1 MTQYSKISIIIPN
14 LHSPIIN
21 QTLDSLLIQDTSIPF
36 EIIIV
41 GQDKYR
47 IIEKV
52 IDKRV
57 KFIETENPTPPALAR
72 NLGVAASTGDY
83 LVFIDSDC
91 VAAENFLEM
100 HLTANGGN
108 DRKLVGGAVK
118 IDSNEN
124 YWTLSDNIATF
135 HEVLSHMP
143 PGPRDIL
150 PSLNLSLSK
159 SLWNQLG
166 GFDPKYPKAAGEDA
180 DFSFQAREK
189 GSDVI
194 FTPDAIVTHLHKRDS
209 LTSILKHAY
218 NFGKYSIKI
227 NPKYKV
233 DKSLPGVFI
242 KHPWLIM
249 VFSPLLACG
258 VIMKIM
264 CFEKL
269 PFKYWHT
276 LPVVKLAKIA
286 WCFGATKK
294 LKKQQGE
301 K

>member
-1 MTQYSKISIIIPN
+1 MKNYKKISIIIPN

-91 VAAENFLEM
+91 VAAKNFLEM

-159 SLWNQLG
+159 SLWDQIG

-180 DFSFQAREK
+180 DFSFQARKK
-189 GSDVI
+189 GNDVI

-218 NFGKYSIKI
+218 NFGKYSIKF
-227 NPKYKV
+227 NPNNN
-233 DKSLPGVFI
+233 SASSIPNFI
-242 KHPWLIM
+242 KKNKWILIYL
-249 VFSPLLACG
+249 SPLLAFF
-258 VIMKIM
+258 IILKIL
-264 CFEKL
+264 FYERL
-269 PFKYWHT
+269 PFKYIHT
-276 LPVVKLAKIA
+276 VPVIYMAKIA
-286 WCFGATKK
+286 WCFGAAKNQFYNKK
-294 LKKQQGE
+294 IL
-301 K
+301 

>member
-1 MTQYSKISIIIPN
+1 MKNYKKISIIIPN

-91 VAAENFLEM
+91 VAAENFLKM
-100 HLTANGGN
+100 HLKANEGRK
-108 DRKLVGGAVK
+108 DRLLGGAVD
-118 IDSNEN
+118 ISDDQN
-124 YWTLSDNIATF
+124 YWKLSDNIATF
-135 HEVLSHMP
+135 HQTLTHTK
-143 PGPRDIL
+143 PGIRDIL

-159 SLWNQLG
+159 ILWNKIG
-166 GFDPKYPKAAGEDA
+166 GFDPNIKIAGEDA
-180 DFSFQAREK
+180 DFSYRARKLECE
-189 GSDVI
+189 VL
-194 FTPDAIVTHLHKRDS
+194 FTTKPIVTHIHKRDN
-209 LTSILKHAY
+209 LASILKHAHT
-218 NFGKYSIKI
+218 FGEHSIKV
-227 NPKYKV
+227 NPKYES
-233 DKSLPGVFI
+233 DKSLPGFLI
-242 KHPWLIM
+242 KYLWLIKAL
-249 VFSPLLACG
+249 SPLLACG
-258 VIMKIM
+258 VIMKII
-264 CFEKL
+264 FIEKL
-269 PFKYWHT
+269 PFRFWHT

-286 WCFGATKK
+286 WCFGAG
-294 LKKQQGE
+294 KKQN
-301 K
+301 